1 MLMLLVIRRRMLKQK
16 LKVVVDG
23 EEGRDLVLKVW
34 SVDQP
39 HPDHPQPDPGIR
51 ICIVT
56 GSSHALCAH

>member
-1 MLMLLVIRRRMLKQK
+1 MLKQK
-16 LKVVVDG
+16 LKVAVDG

-34 SVDQP
+34 SVDQL